1 MSKYEEMT
9 LILVIGLCI
18 AVVFAF
24 KKVKDKEEEITNRL
38 DPLIKASEK
47 FFNEEKQED
56 FEKAFVWAKAWMAK
70 LPV

>member
-1 MSKYEEMT
+1 MSKYEEIT
-9 LILVIGLCI
+9 LALVIGLCI

-24 KKVKDKEEEITNRL
+24 KKVKDKEEEITNRI

-47 FFNEEKQED
+47 FFSEEKQAD
-56 FEKAFVWAKAWMAK
+56 FEKMFKGVQAWIAI